1 MRNLEDLASRF
12 PDLAKTG
19 SLGES
24 VLGRDLRYLLIS
36 SNVHKRSKLE
46 PMVKLIGKVN
56 TEGIRLDSLQCCSG
70 NMHGDETVGRQL
82 VKFLAHYL
90 LYHYHE

>member
-46 PMVKLIGKVN
+46 PMVKLIGK
-56 TEGIRLDSLQCCSG
+56 
-70 NMHGDETVGRQL
+70 H
-82 VKFLAHYL
+82 
-90 LYHYHE
+90 

>member
-1 MRNLEDLASRF
+1 LEDLASRF

-46 PMVKLIGKVN
+46 PMVKLIG
-56 TEGIRLDSLQCCSG
+56 

-90 LYHYHE
+90 LYHYNESEKVRFLVDNTENS